1 MQNLI
6 QIEEKNGVQVVDS
19 RIIAEELGVEHRATL
34 QVIEKYQ
41 DSIESLFGVVAF
53 EMLPDTLGRMN
64 TPVRVAH
71 LTEDQAI
78 FIAILSRN
86 SEQVVKFKARLVQ
99 AFQAARKFIAP
110 LNPAEMKLQVFRMLE
125 QEAESLKVQL
135 QLANSTIKAQAPK
148 VEYCDKVLD
157 SVGAIPS
164 SVVAAD
170 LGLSAIKLHRELKSR
185 GVMWLVG
192 GTWVM
197 TAKYKDK
204 GYTITKTHP
213 YTDSLGQSKT
223 SIQTYW
229 TEKGRAFLHN
239 LFNKQAAA

>member
-6 QIEEKNGVQVVDS
+6 QIEERNGVQVVDS

-64 TPVRVAH
+64 TPVRVAY

-78 FIAILSRN
+78 FIATLSRN

-135 QLANSTIKAQAPK
+135 QLANTTIKQQAPK
-148 VEYCDKVLD
+148 VKYFEEVLD
-157 SVGAIPS
+157 TTTLLPS
-164 SVVAAD
+164 SVVAD
-170 LGLSAIKLHRELKSR
+170 DFGKSANWLHEQLKSR
-185 GVMWLVG
+185 GIMWKVG
-192 GTWVM
+192 GVWVL
-197 TAKYKDK
+197 TSKYKDK
-204 GYTITKTHP
+204 GYTEIKP
-213 YTDSLGQSKT
+213 YPYIDSLGQQKT
-223 SIQTYW
+223 KNQTYW
-229 TEKGRAFLHN
+229 TEKGRHFLHT
-239 LFNKQAAA
+239 LFDQQKAA